1 MSETNITRRRLIQ
14 AGLCFGC
21 GLMLPGQANAGTIH
35 ELSGGVYINKRRATR
50 ADVVQPGDVV
60 STSHNGSVAF
70 SVDGDA
76 FRLSGFSSMRVGNR
90 DNSLINTLELFTGKL
105 LSVFAT
111 GRPRKIVTASL
122 TMGIRGTGVYLEN
135 TPTSTFC
142 CTCYGKTE
150 VSSGGHTL
158 EFDAVHHD
166 GRQFDYDHGQLVNIG
181 PGEMRGHT
189 DDDLR
194 QLEGYVGRVP
204 LFDRIKNENG

>member
-1 MSETNITRRRLIQ
+1 MSEPNFNRRRLIQ
-14 AGLCFGC
+14 AGLCIGC
-21 GLMLPGQANAGTIH
+21 GLVISGQAQAGTIH
-35 ELSGGVYINKRRATR
+35 ELSGDVFINKRLASQ
-50 ADVVQPGDVV
+50 ADVVQAGDVV
-60 STSHNGSVAF
+60 STSQNGSIAF

-76 FRLSGFSSMRVGNR
+76 FRLSGFSSIRVGNR
-90 DNSLINTLELFTGKL
+90 KNSLINTLELFTGRL

-135 TPTSTFC
+135 TPSSTFC
-142 CTCYGKTE
+142 CTCYGKTT
-150 VSSGGHTL
+150 VQSGGHTL
-158 EFDAVHHD
+158 DFDAVHHD
-166 GRQFDYDHGQLVNIG
+166 GRQFDYEGRKLVNIG

-204 LFDRIKNENG
+204 LFDQIKKDNG